1 MSQVWKGPLEQ
12 IDEYRWRIPQSY
24 KPGMRVDGLIFAS
37 KAMIGQIKQDQ
48 APEQV
53 ANVAFLPGIVGC
65 SIAMPDIHWGYGF
78 PVGGVAA
85 MDMEEGVI
93 SPGGIGYDINCLHPD
108 TRVLTAHGYWRTIGE
123 AAEAWLGQAV
133 VCFRLQDGVQESG
146 VVGAVLQVR
155 PRNRVYRLRAAS
167 GYEVVAT
174 SEHPFWTPEGMR
186 RLKHLQAGA
195 RVAIYPF
202 EGVPYEPAS
211 DEVLVDEAQLRA
223 HLIAQ
228 GKSETATRQ
237 IVAQL
242 RQRSLL
248 PLRADAPQVPYLLK
262 LMGYLTGDGTMRY
275 VGGRGKG
282 VAVFYGKPDDL
293 ERIRADIARLG
304 FVPSAVRTRERR
316 HMLQTPYRVYAFAA
330 RESSFTVSSSAFV
343 ALLACLG
350 APLGNKAAQPY
361 RVPEWLMRALLWQQ
375 RLYLAALF
383 GAELSAPCTVNRHPA
398 TFHLPVLSVSK
409 REPVADSGWAFLSD
423 IQAMLA
429 RFGVQARLLNRQRE
443 TTISPRTGARSVRC
457 RLQILG
463 NDENLIRLW
472 SQIGYEYHAERQRL
486 GCLATAYLRLKQG
499 VVRQAFVATPS
510 LRFHLPAGGTE
521 PAPRFGSPREAGGTS
536 RRGEELTPTAPPEF
550 AKTRAHDDPLLKV
563 PPASRGNQ
571 VGAQLGSP
579 REAGGTSRRGV
590 TPTVPRRAK
599 PRIPKDFPSFAEFA
613 EQADAGDGRV
623 WEIVASVEPVDYAEP
638 FVYDLTVQHPDHNF
652 VANGFVVSNCGVR
665 LLRTDLTEKQVRPRL
680 KELIDQLFRDVPA
693 GFGGEGLIKTTRADL
708 RQVMLKGAHWMV
720 EHGYGWDD
728 DLAHTEANGRLDM
741 PEPDVITE
749 KANERGKD
757 QLGTLGGG
765 NHFLEIQVVDEIYD
779 PVAAEAM
786 GIMQVGQV
794 TIMIHTGSRGFGHQT
809 CQDHLD
815 IMEEAHSK
823 YGISLPDRQLAC
835 APIRSEEGQTY
846 LRAMHCAA
854 NFAFA
859 NRQAIAHWTRQAF
872 AKIFNATPESLGMR
886 QVYDVAHN
894 IAKIEEHEW
903 DGKKV
908 RVCVHRKGATR
919 AFPPGHPETP
929 EAYRAVGQPV
939 LIPGDMGRYSF
950 VLVGTEGAMRESFGT
965 TCHGAGRM
973 MSRKGALREAKN
985 RNIAKEMEAQGILVR
1000 AQNKATLAEEAS
1012 YAYKDVANVVEVVHN
1027 AGIARKVARLR
1038 PIGVVKG

>member
-12 IDEYRWRIPQSY
+12 IDEYRWRIPKSY

-37 KAMIGQIKQDQ
+37 KAMIEQIKQDQ

-53 ANVAFLPGIVGC
+53 ANVAFLPGIVGY

-123 AAEAWLGQAV
+123 AAEAWLQQAV
-133 VCFRLQDGVQESG
+133 VCFRLQDGVQEAG

-228 GKSETATRQ
+228 GKSETAIRQ
-237 IVAQL
+237 VLAHL
-242 RQRSLL
+242 RQRNLL
-248 PLRADAPQVPYLLK
+248 PLRADAPQMPYLLK

-275 VGGRGKG
+275 VGGSGKG

-293 ERIRADIARLG
+293 ERIRADITRLG
-304 FVPSAVRTRERR
+304 FTPSPVRTRERR

-350 APLGNKAAQPY
+350 APLGNKATQPY
-361 RVPEWLMRALLWQQ
+361 RVPEWLMRAPLWQQ

-398 TFHLPVLSVSK
+398 TFHPPVLSVSK
-409 REPVADSGWAFLSD
+409 REPVADSGWAFLAD

-463 NDENLIRLW
+463 NDENLTRLW

-499 VVRQAFVATPS
+499 VVHHRVQAAACAPHRKRDGASVEQIATELGVNVRLVERS
-510 LRFHLPAGGTE
+510 LY
-521 PAPRFGSPREAGGTS
+521 
-536 RRGEELTPTAPPEF
+536 GE
-550 AKTRAHDDPLLKV
+550 
-563 PPASRGNQ
+563 
-571 VGAQLGSP
+571 
-579 REAGGTSRRGV
+579 
-590 TPTVPRRAK
+590 RRAK
-599 PRIPKDFPSFAEFA
+599 PRIPKDFPSFAEFT
-613 EQADAGDGRV
+613 EQVDAGGGRV
-623 WEIVASVEPVDYAEP
+623 WDTVVAIEPVVYTEP

-680 KELIDQLFRDVPA
+680 KELLDQIFRDVPA
-693 GFGGEGLIKTTRADL
+693 GFGGEGLIKTSRADL

-720 EHGYGWDD
+720 EHGYGWED

-741 PEPDVITE
+741 PDPDVITE
-749 KANERGKD
+749 KAIERGKD

-779 PVAAEAM
+779 PKAAEAM
-786 GIMQVGQV
+786 GITQVGQV
-794 TIMIHTGSRGFGHQT
+794 TVMIHTGSRGFGHQT

-815 IMEEAHSK
+815 IMEEAHRK

-835 APIRSEEGQTY
+835 APIQSEEGQAY

-929 EAYRAVGQPV
+929 EAYREIGQPV

-973 MSRKGALREAKN
+973 MSRKGALREAKG
-985 RNIAKEMEAQGILVR
+985 RNIAKEMESQGILVR

-1012 YAYKDVANVVEVVHN
+1012 YAYKDVADVVEVVHN